1 MDLHHLL
8 LAGLPGALRVT
19 PESGHRPIQSACLK
33 SANKRLMHRSKDV
46 RPTASLDTSQ
56 PPSLIN
62 LLADGRAAT
71 ALHYRGVHRGGDD
84 GLAQGVFYDGFSG

>member
-1 MDLHHLL
+1 
-8 LAGLPGALRVT
+8 
-19 PESGHRPIQSACLK
+19 
-33 SANKRLMHRSKDV
+33 MHRSKDV

-84 GLAQGVFYDGFSG
+84 GLA